1 MTYSHERYQA
11 FCRYCYRTHEND
23 TAIEA
28 IRATE
33 EHEKGCPRKPQ
44 PKEGK

>member
-1 MTYSHERYQA
+1 MSNCERFQA
-11 FCRYCYRTHEND
+11 FCRYCQRTFEQD
-23 TAIEA
+23 TAVAA

-44 PKEGK
+44 AKEGK